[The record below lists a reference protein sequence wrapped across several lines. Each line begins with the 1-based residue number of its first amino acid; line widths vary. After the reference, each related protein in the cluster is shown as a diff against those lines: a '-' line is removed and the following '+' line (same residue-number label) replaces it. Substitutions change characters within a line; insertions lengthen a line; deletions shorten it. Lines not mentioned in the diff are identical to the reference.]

1 MKTLNRRDFPGAQ
14 YPERIIQFGEG
25 NFLRAFVDWQIDLL
39 NEHTNLNS
47 GVVVVRPIETSFP
60 PSLST
65 QDGLYTTI
73 IRGLNEKGEAVSDAR
88 LIRSVNREIS
98 VYSEYDEFLKLA
110 HNPEMRFVFSNTTEA
125 GISYHAGD
133 KFDDAPAVSYPAKLT
148 RLLFERFSHF
158 NGALD
163 KGWIIIPCELIDY
176 NGDALRELVLRYA
189 QEWALPEAF
198 IQWLDQANSFCSTL
212 VDRIVTGYPRDEVA
226 KLEEE
231 LGYHDGFLDTAEHFY
246 LFVIQ
251 GPKSLATELRLDKY
265 PLNVLIVDDIK
276 PYKERKVAILNG
288 AHTALVPVAFQAGLD
303 TVGEAMNDA
312 EICAFVEKA
321 IYEEI
326 IPVLDLP
333 RDELESFAS
342 AVTGRFRNPYI
353 LFSIA
358 VIFMLPWYTHL
369 GIKFTLAPFSILG
382 VAIAIFLGFRNNAG
396 YARYVEARKLWGQLM
411 IASRSLLREV
421 KTTLPDSAS
430 VREFARLQIA
440 FAHCLRMT
448 LRKQPQAEVLAHY
461 LKTEDLQRVLAS
473 NSPANHILL
482 IMGEWLAVQRRN
494 GQLSDIL
501 FISLNDRL
509 NDISAVLAGCERIA
523 YTPIPFAYTL
533 ILHRTVY
540 LFCIMLPFAL
550 VVDLHYMTPFIS
562 VLISYTFISLD
573 CLAEELEDPFGN
585 ENNDLPLDAIC
596 NAIEIDLLQMND
608 EAEIPAKIL
617 PDRHYQLT

>member
-1 MKTLNRRDFPGAQ
+1 MIVRPQQHWLRR
-14 YPERIIQFGEG
+14 I
-25 NFLRAFVDWQIDLL
+25 FVWHGSVLSKISSRLLL
-39 NEHTNLNS
+39 N
-47 GVVVVRPIETSFP
+47 F
-60 PSLST
+60 
-65 QDGLYTTI
+65 
-73 IRGLNEKGEAVSDAR
+73 
-88 LIRSVNREIS
+88 
-98 VYSEYDEFLKLA
+98 
-110 HNPEMRFVFSNTTEA
+110 
-125 GISYHAGD
+125 
-133 KFDDAPAVSYPAKLT
+133 
-148 RLLFERFSHF
+148 
-158 NGALD
+158 
-163 KGWIIIPCELIDY
+163 
-176 NGDALRELVLRYA
+176 
-189 QEWALPEAF
+189 
-198 IQWLDQANSFCSTL
+198 
-212 VDRIVTGYPRDEVA
+212 
-226 KLEEE
+226 
-231 LGYHDGFLDTAEHFY
+231 
-246 LFVIQ
+246 
-251 GPKSLATELRLDKY
+251 
-265 PLNVLIVDDIK
+265 
-276 PYKERKVAILNG
+276 
-288 AHTALVPVAFQAGLD
+288 
-303 TVGEAMNDA
+303 
-312 EICAFVEKA
+312 
-321 IYEEI
+321 
-326 IPVLDLP
+326 
-333 RDELESFAS
+333 
-342 AVTGRFRNPYI
+342 

-596 NAIEIDLLQMND
+596 NAIEIDLIDNRLVRRHLVIVSGSPDIDLTSGFTQNIVVSMNASQRLTPAIRVVLFPGNFAHEHMGRLQPVIWHLYCQHAQRT
-608 EAEIPAKIL
+608 E
-617 PDRHYQLT
+617 

>member
-1 MKTLNRRDFPGAQ
+1 MVHASGH
-14 YPERIIQFGEG
+14 
-25 NFLRAFVDWQIDLL
+25 QI
-39 NEHTNLNS
+39 H
-47 GVVVVRPIETSFP
+47 
-60 PSLST
+60 
-65 QDGLYTTI
+65 
-73 IRGLNEKGEAVSDAR
+73 
-88 LIRSVNREIS
+88 
-98 VYSEYDEFLKLA
+98 
-110 HNPEMRFVFSNTTEA
+110 
-125 GISYHAGD
+125 
-133 KFDDAPAVSYPAKLT
+133 
-148 RLLFERFSHF
+148 
-158 NGALD
+158 
-163 KGWIIIPCELIDY
+163 
-176 NGDALRELVLRYA
+176 
-189 QEWALPEAF
+189 
-198 IQWLDQANSFCSTL
+198 
-212 VDRIVTGYPRDEVA
+212 PR
-226 KLEEE
+226 
-231 LGYHDGFLDTAEHFY
+231 
-246 LFVIQ
+246 
-251 GPKSLATELRLDKY
+251 
-265 PLNVLIVDDIK
+265 
-276 PYKERKVAILNG
+276 
-288 AHTALVPVAFQAGLD
+288 
-303 TVGEAMNDA
+303 TVQHSR
-312 EICAFVEKA
+312 C
-321 IYEEI
+321 
-326 IPVLDLP
+326 
-333 RDELESFAS
+333 RH
-342 AVTGRFRNPYI
+342 R
-353 LFSIA
+353 
-358 VIFMLPWYTHL
+358 H
-369 GIKFTLAPFSILG
+369 
-382 VAIAIFLGFRNNAG
+382 FLGFRNNAG

-461 LKTEDLQRVLAS
+461 LKTEDLQPVLAS
-473 NSPANHILL
+473 NSPANRILL

-573 CLAEELEDPFGN
+573 CLAEELEDPFGT
-585 ENNDLPLDAIC
+585 ENNDLPLDGIC

>member
-1 MKTLNRRDFPGAQ
+1 MIVRPQQHWLRR
-14 YPERIIQFGEG
+14 I
-25 NFLRAFVDWQIDLL
+25 FVWHGSVLSKISSRLLL
-39 NEHTNLNS
+39 N
-47 GVVVVRPIETSFP
+47 F
-60 PSLST
+60 
-65 QDGLYTTI
+65 
-73 IRGLNEKGEAVSDAR
+73 
-88 LIRSVNREIS
+88 
-98 VYSEYDEFLKLA
+98 
-110 HNPEMRFVFSNTTEA
+110 
-125 GISYHAGD
+125 
-133 KFDDAPAVSYPAKLT
+133 
-148 RLLFERFSHF
+148 
-158 NGALD
+158 
-163 KGWIIIPCELIDY
+163 
-176 NGDALRELVLRYA
+176 
-189 QEWALPEAF
+189 
-198 IQWLDQANSFCSTL
+198 
-212 VDRIVTGYPRDEVA
+212 
-226 KLEEE
+226 
-231 LGYHDGFLDTAEHFY
+231 
-246 LFVIQ
+246 
-251 GPKSLATELRLDKY
+251 
-265 PLNVLIVDDIK
+265 
-276 PYKERKVAILNG
+276 
-288 AHTALVPVAFQAGLD
+288 
-303 TVGEAMNDA
+303 
-312 EICAFVEKA
+312 
-321 IYEEI
+321 
-326 IPVLDLP
+326 
-333 RDELESFAS
+333 
-342 AVTGRFRNPYI
+342 

-382 VAIAIFLGFRNNAG
+382 VAIAI
-396 YARYVEARKLWGQLM
+396 W
-411 IASRSLLREV
+411 SLLREV

-448 LRKQPQAEVLAHY
+448 LRKQPQAEVLAQY

-473 NSPANHILL
+473 NSPANRILL

-573 CLAEELEDPFGN
+573 CLAEELEDPFGT